1 MIDVGSA
8 NNNPLRY
15 RMSSREKPLMGN
27 LHGQTI
33 AGVAAAAGVSAMTV
47 SRFFSHP
54 EMLSPTMY
62 ERVKLTVEALN
73 FIPNA
78 TARALMRGSTET
90 LALVLADMRHPFF
103 MEVAAGVE
111 EAAQQAGYT
120 LLLGNSREDLM
131 KERRYLEG
139 FISRRVEGVIVAPT
153 YGAQHNLDVLGSQGV
168 PTLLIDRRLPGYA
181 FDVVRGD
188 TFLGG
193 YILTK
198 HLVDQGYRNI
208 TFVGGYLGT
217 SSLVDRLNGY
227 RKAIEEANLV
237 ERSIAGRY
245 DQESGFEIID
255 QLVQGDERFPDA
267 LITANNMV
275 AVGALLALRKHNLE
289 VPDDVALATF
299 DDFEIASLL
308 DPFLTVVK
316 QPAFEI
322 GVKATA
328 MLLERIN
335 NPQRPIK
342 ELVLPVELIVRRS
355 TKSSGF

>member
-1 MIDVGSA
+1 MTGKQ
-8 NNNPLRY
+8 R
-15 RMSSREKPLMGN
+15 
-27 LHGQTI
+27 GQTI

-54 EMLSPTMY
+54 EMLSQTMY

-73 FIPNA
+73 FIPDA
-78 TARALMRGSTET
+78 TARALTRGATQT
-90 LALVLADMRHPFF
+90 LGLVLADMSHSFF
-103 MEVAAGVE
+103 IEVTAGVE

-120 LLLGNSREDLM
+120 LLLGNSRENLT
-131 KERRYLEG
+131 KERKYLEG
-139 FISRRVEGVIVAPT
+139 FIARRVEGVIVAPT
-153 YGAQHNLDVLGSQGV
+153 HGAQHNLDVLGSQGV

-198 HLVDQGYRNI
+198 HLIDQGYRNI
-208 TFVGGYLGT
+208 TFIGGYLGA
-217 SSLVDRLNGY
+217 SSLVDRLDGY
-227 RKAIEEANLV
+227 RKAIKEANLS

-245 DQESGFEIID
+245 DRDSGFEIVD
-255 QLVQGDERFPDA
+255 RLAQETEKFSDA

-275 AVGALLALRKHNLE
+275 AVGALLALRKHNLQ

-322 GVKATA
+322 GVEAVA
-328 MLLERIN
+328 MLLERID
-335 NPQRPIK
+335 NPERSTQ
-342 ELVLPVELIVRRS
+342 ELVLPVELVVRRS
-355 TKSSGF
+355 TQKG